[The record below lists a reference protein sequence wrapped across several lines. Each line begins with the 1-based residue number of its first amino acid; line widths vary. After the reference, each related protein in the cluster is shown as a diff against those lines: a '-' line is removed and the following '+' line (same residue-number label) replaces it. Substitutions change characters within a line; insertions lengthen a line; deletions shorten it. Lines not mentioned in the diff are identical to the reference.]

1 VKTNQERKGE
11 NPTMGI
17 IINTNIQSISSQRLL
32 NVNTMHLAKSYEK
45 LSSGLKI
52 NRSSDDAAG
61 LQISERLRS
70 QIRGSQRAL
79 DNTQDGI
86 NVLSVVDG
94 TFQTVVENLQRM
106 RELSVQGA
114 NDSNSSQERSAI
126 NIEITQ
132 LSADLNRIAIATQFN
147 KRNLLNGSITNYY
160 LQVGANSNS
169 QLDRIDIANVG
180 GINPFS
186 SIAASALFNLSA
198 GSSLRVNTNSSAL
211 NSISKIDTAL
221 ARIGNRR
228 ATLGAMINRLESSSK
243 NLSIAIENLSGSESR
258 IRNTDIAKESAE
270 MTKYQILQQ
279 ASAQVLSQSNQLP
292 QLALKLLQ

>member
-1 VKTNQERKGE
+1 
-11 NPTMGI
+11 MGI
-17 IINTNIQSISSQRLL
+17 IINTNMQSISSQRLL
-32 NVNTMHLAKSYEK
+32 NVNTMHLARSYEK

-79 DNTQDGI
+79 DNTQDGV

-126 NIEITQ
+126 NIEISQ
-132 LSADLNRIAIATQFN
+132 LSADLNRIATATQFN

-186 SIAASALFNLSA
+186 SIAASALFNLPA

-211 NSISKIDTAL
+211 NTISKIDTAL

-243 NLSIAIENLSGSESR
+243 NLNIAVENLSASESR
-258 IRNTDIAKESAE
+258 IRNADIAKESAE
-270 MTKYQILQQ
+270 MTKHQILQQ
-279 ASAQVLSQSNQLP
+279 AAAQVLSQANQLP